1 MCFVQKSLRA
11 RERTHA
17 QIQTVKKGVES
28 SIKSLL
34 SWGQPVLEVRKML
47 NLIKLIIKVQR
58 KLMHYVLTV
67 IYHLV
72 LSGNIVLS

>member
-1 MCFVQKSLRA
+1 
-11 RERTHA
+11 
-17 QIQTVKKGVES
+17 
-28 SIKSLL
+28 
-34 SWGQPVLEVRKML
+34 VLEVRKML